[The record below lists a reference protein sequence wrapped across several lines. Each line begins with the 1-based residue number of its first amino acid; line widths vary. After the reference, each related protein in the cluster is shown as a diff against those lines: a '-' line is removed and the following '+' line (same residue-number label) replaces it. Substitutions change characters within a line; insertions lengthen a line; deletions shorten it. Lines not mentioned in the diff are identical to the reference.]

1 MRKILIFCALG
12 ALVLGAQNACEEY
25 VKQSKIYLN
34 ELYDPQAFRLF
45 ELKFSELQKAQE
57 GQAALIIQS
66 GDEKFCE
73 RESAKIKSVLD
84 EMRAEK
90 AQK

>member
-12 ALVLGAQNACEEY
+12 ALALGAQNACEEY

-34 ELYDPQAFRLF
+34 ELYETKSKQLKDDPQ
-45 ELKFSELQKAQE
+45 

-73 RESAKIKSVLD
+73 RESAKIKSMLD